1 MGFPP
6 AAVARSTLGLYHIW
20 YTSGMRGGLI
30 IRRARRRAGVT
41 QSELASRL
49 STSQSLVARWE
60 RGTVEPPFET
70 VVRAVRACGLDL
82 SLGLS
87 NYDDQHDVLIDWN
100 LRLTPEGRLE
110 RMVASQSFAEEL
122 RAAGRRTSP

>member
-1 MGFPP
+1 MK
-6 AAVARSTLGLYHIW
+6 
-20 YTSGMRGGLI
+20 GGWV
-30 IRRARRRAGVT
+30 IRRARRRSRVT

-82 SLGLS
+82 SLGLAT
-87 NYDDQHDVLIDWN
+87 YDDQHDLLIDDN
-100 LRLTPEGRLE
+100 LRRSPEERLDY
-110 RMVASQSFAEEL
+110 MVAS
-122 RAAGRRTSP
+122 RANVERLIASARIVDR